1 MKKFLA
7 VTLLTVGMSCLA
19 FGQGKDMKSSGK
31 AEEEIMKLEDQWVKT
46 RATKDP
52 TTTKSLLAE
61 DFLGSNPDGMAQTKQ
76 QFIDNVV
83 AGNFATGNPEY
94 GERKVRIYGE
104 TAVSTG
110 LVTGVGQ
117 SGSDKIR
124 YMRVFVKRNGQ
135 WQIVATQATRVTAA
149 Q

>member
-1 MKKFLA
+1 MKKFLV

-52 TTTKSLLAE
+52 TTTKSLLSE

-76 QFIDNVV
+76 QFIDSVV
-83 AGNFATGNPEY
+83 AGNFAAGNPEY
-94 GERKVRIYGE
+94 AERKVRIYGE

-110 LVTGVGQ
+110 LVTGAGQ
-117 SGSDKIR
+117 SGTDKIR
-124 YMRVFVKRNGQ
+124 FMRVFVKRNGQ
-135 WQIVATQATRVTAA
+135 WQIVATQATRVAGG

>member
-1 MKKFLA
+1 M
-7 VTLLTVGMSCLA
+7 
-19 FGQGKDMKSSGK
+19 
-31 AEEEIMKLEDQWVKT
+31 
-46 RATKDP
+46 
-52 TTTKSLLAE
+52 
-61 DFLGSNPDGMAQTKQ
+61 
-76 QFIDNVV
+76 V
-83 AGNFATGNPEY
+83 AGNFATGNPEH
-94 GERKVRIYGE
+94 GGRKVRIYGE

>member
-52 TTTKSLLAE
+52 TSTKSLLAE

-76 QFIDNVV
+76 QFIDN
-83 AGNFATGNPEY
+83 GGWQF
-94 GERKVRIYGE
+94 
-104 TAVSTG
+104 
-110 LVTGVGQ
+110 
-117 SGSDKIR
+117 R
-124 YMRVFVKRNGQ
+124 YR
-135 WQIVATQATRVTAA
+135 
-149 Q
+149 